1 MEHNNNDNRNLILAL
16 VLMTAVWF
24 GFSTLFPAQQQPPVA
39 APAAVTVAPQVTPA
53 PSLAATAPL
62 QSPPSATLS
71 ALTREIVI
79 ETANYRAV
87 FTSAGA
93 RLVAFELKGY
103 RQQAGPDAPRVELIP
118 RNSVRQASLRTTGS
132 GGLALPGE
140 APFVVDGDRVEL
152 KVAGSGK
159 EKLTFRHV
167 TSNGVEIV
175 KTFTFHGDSY
185 AIEASVGIRNAGSAP
200 LSGAVELTLTE
211 LWDASKKDDYSFAG
225 PALLLGGDKLEQ
237 VDVGDLE
244 KGAKSFGKETV
255 WTSLQSKYFMM
266 AAVPLAG
273 AAEQAGVSH
282 VGDLLHCSLLTPL
295 LTLQAGEQRQLDYL
309 LFFGPK
315 EPEQLKAAGHGLGL
329 AIDFGWFDLLAK
341 PLFHVLTYFN
351 GFINNYGWSIILLT
365 VILKLL
371 FWPLTHKSYASMK
384 AMQKLQPEMQKLR
397 DKFKNDKERLNKELM
412 ELYKKHRVNPLGG
425 CLPMLVQIPVF
436 FALYK
441 VLLDAIALR
450 HAPFLLWITDLS
462 AKDPYYITPLLMGA
476 SMFVQQK
483 MTPTTADPIQ
493 AKIFMFMPVVFTF
506 LFLNFPSGLVI
517 YWLVNNL
524 LTIAQQMYINRRL
537 S

>member
-1 MEHNNNDNRNLILAL
+1 MNSDNDNRNLILAL

-24 GFSTLFPAQQQPPVA
+24 GFSLLFPTTPPPPSTETKSA
-39 APAAVTVAPQVTPA
+39 AVAPQTTSAPA
-53 PSLAATAPL
+53 PAEIAPL
-62 QSPPSATLS
+62 QNPPLATLAAPS
-71 ALTREIVI
+71 REIVV
-79 ETANYRAV
+79 ETDNYRAI

-93 RLVAFELKGY
+93 RLVAFELKNY

-118 RNSVRQASLRTTGS
+118 RVGVRQATLRTTGS
-132 GGLALPGE
+132 GGLALAGD
-140 APFVVDGDRVEL
+140 APFVVEGERNEL
-152 KVAGSGK
+152 RLAGGGK
-159 EKLTFRHV
+159 ETLTFRHV
-167 TSNGVEIV
+167 TSSGVEVV
-175 KTFTFHGDSY
+175 KTFTFQGDSY
-185 AIEASVGIRNAGSAP
+185 AIGTAVAVRNAGPSA
-200 LSGAVELTLTE
+200 LSGTVELSLTE
-211 LWDASKKDDYSFAG
+211 LWDESKKDSYSFSG
-225 PALLLGGDKLEQ
+225 PALLVDDKLEQ
-237 VDVGDLE
+237 LDVGDLD

-266 AAVPLAG
+266 AAVPLGG
-273 AAEQAGVSH
+273 AAEKAGVSH
-282 VGDLLHCSLLTPL
+282 EGDLLHCSLQTPL
-295 LTLQAGEQRQLDYL
+295 LTLQAGEHRQFDYL

-315 EPEQLKAAGHGLGL
+315 APEQLKAAGHNLDY
-329 AIDFGWFDLLAK
+329 AINFGWFDLLAK
-341 PLFHVLTYFN
+341 PLFHVLTFFY
-351 GFINNYGWSIILLT
+351 GYLKNYGVAIILLT

-384 AMQKLQPEMQKLR
+384 AMQKLQPEMQKVR

-483 MTPTTADPIQ
+483 MTPSMADPIQ
-493 AKIFMFMPVVFTF
+493 AKIFMFMPIVFTF

-524 LTIAQQMYINRRL
+524 LTIGQQYYINKRL
-537 S
+537 T